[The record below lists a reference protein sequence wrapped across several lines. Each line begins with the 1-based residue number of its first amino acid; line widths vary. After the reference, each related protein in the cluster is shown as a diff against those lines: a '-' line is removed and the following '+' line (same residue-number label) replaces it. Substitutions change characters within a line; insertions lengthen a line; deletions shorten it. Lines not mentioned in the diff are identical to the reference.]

1 MSAATDWTQEQR
13 DAHFMELALSQAET
27 AVSRGQTPFGAV
39 VLDAAGRLIGEGHN
53 TVRADLD
60 PAAHAEIVALRAAW
74 REVGAWPM
82 LAGGTLYSS
91 CEPCLLCS
99 FVITQVGLRRVI
111 FAARGTDVP
120 TYEGT
125 GAITRVLAEMPGVKD
140 VVGVDPSPV
149 FVEKARELG
158 RGLPQ
163 LSFRAGDGR
172 AVPFADASFDL
183 VVFHTTLCH
192 VPNPEKALHEARRV
206 LRAGGWLAVF
216 DGDYVTTTVAID
228 TFDPLQR
235 AVDAMVASFL
245 HNPWLTR
252 RLSHIL
258 GSMGFV
264 VTRLRSHGYTQTTE
278 PDYMLTI
285 VDRGADVLAAA
296 GTIGASQAEALKSEA
311 RRRVKTGAFFG
322 HISTSA

>member
-1 MSAATDWTQEQR
+1 MPDPYASIAQTDEALQAR
-13 DAHFMELALSQAET
+13 LA
-27 AVSRGQTPFGAV
+27 G
-39 VLDAAGRLIGEGHN
+39 VLE
-53 TVRADLD
+53 
-60 PAAHAEIVALRAAW
+60 LRAADPQQ
-74 REVGAWPM
+74 RAM
-82 LAGGTLYSS
+82 LNGYLSEIQLPS
-91 CEPCLLCS
+91 
-99 FVITQVGLRRVI
+99 
-111 FAARGTDVP
+111 AASVLDIGC
-120 TYEGT
+120 GT

-149 FVEKARELG
+149 FVEKARQLG

-163 LSFRAGDGR
+163 LSFHTGDGR

-322 HISTSA
+322 HISYISVIARKPS